1 MTLTQLVD
9 KVILKATG
17 KVSTV
22 TEGDT
27 KWNKVLGIANTLI
40 DSWEEEYGVDWES
53 LYDPDYEIGTVTATD
68 TFAIDTDDVRKL
80 SDKKEDFIRIWH
92 TDGVN
97 YTDYE
102 TVPPERLKHFD
113 TGNFCARIGD
123 NLVFNQAFTS
133 SSTEFGGTIKAPV
146 YTYASALASA
156 SDVVPVDIPNWLVVM
171 CAAEYVRNDVTRQN
185 QYPNL
190 VAEGNTLMQ
199 RMRENNDA
207 QVDTVERPWTAPG
220 QTWA

>member
-53 LYDPDYEIGTVTATD
+53 LYDSDYEIGTVTATD

-80 SDKKEDFIRIWH
+80 SDKKEDFIL
-92 TDGVN
+92 
-97 YTDYE
+97 E
-102 TVPPERLKHFD
+102 TSV
-113 TGNFCARIGD
+113 
-123 NLVFNQAFTS
+123 LV
-133 SSTEFGGTIKAPV
+133 
-146 YTYASALASA
+146 
-156 SDVVPVDIPNWLVVM
+156 
-171 CAAEYVRNDVTRQN
+171 
-185 QYPNL
+185 
-190 VAEGNTLMQ
+190 
-199 RMRENNDA
+199 
-207 QVDTVERPWTAPG
+207 
-220 QTWA
+220 